1 MINREIPFR
10 PRLEGE
16 FRVRFY
22 NAASE
27 ITERTYI
34 LTRSLLPM
42 IMILMRFSTEEA
54 FSLHQRW
61 ILA

>member
-27 ITERTYI
+27 WTIVNNLDTKRRKEKR
-34 LTRSLLPM
+34 LK
-42 IMILMRFSTEEA
+42 
-54 FSLHQRW
+54 
-61 ILA
+61 